1 MIYKKPENMK
11 YTDMCIYIDNNME
24 YLAKASDPDST
35 IVENVY
41 KYLYLIVYAL
51 SCKQKFFRDI
61 QDYDDFSVITA
72 SILYMRIVDKRQ
84 YLPDGDPKKIK
95 PIKSSLNY
103 IKRALYGLKV
113 NYQQE
118 NFFPTMHPKLYGE
131 IETDTAAKEIIE
143 SQDADKMHEAIM
155 EEFLFIPRKIERV
168 IKRSPYRNNPV
179 FCKNLYI
186 SLLLSFV
193 DSITLTN
200 SFLSKYNKRKVKD
213 KQADTR
219 LIKIYMDQQDNK
231 PILYHLPESLSDYVK
246 VLLNEV
252 KKDFAMNLM
261 DTKSAFNLSD
271 DTIKNI
277 IASIYTEN
285 DMGENSAYEY

>member
-24 YLAKASDPDST
+24 YLAKASDPDNT

-103 IKRALYGLKV
+103 IKSALYGLKV

-131 IETDTAAKEIIE
+131 IETGTAAKEIIE

-213 KQADTR
+213 KQADAR

-252 KKDFAMNLM
+252 KKDFAVNLM

-285 DMGENSAYEY
+285 DIGENSAYEY

>member
-24 YLAKASDPDST
+24 YLAKASDPDNT

-103 IKRALYGLKV
+103 IKSALYGLKV

-131 IETDTAAKEIIE
+131 IETGTAAKEIIE

-252 KKDFAMNLM
+252 KKDFAVNLM

>member
-103 IKRALYGLKV
+103 IKSALYGLKV

-131 IETDTAAKEIIE
+131 IETGTAAKEIIE

-155 EEFLFIPRKIERV
+155 EEFSFIPRKIERV

-252 KKDFAMNLM
+252 KKDFAVNLM

>member
-24 YLAKASDPDST
+24 YLAKASDPDNT

-103 IKRALYGLKV
+103 IKSALYGLKV

-131 IETDTAAKEIIE
+131 IETGTAAKEIIE

-155 EEFLFIPRKIERV
+155 EEFSFIPRKIERV

-252 KKDFAMNLM
+252 KKDFAVNLM

-285 DMGENSAYEY
+285 DIGENSAYEY

>member
-24 YLAKASDPDST
+24 YLAKASDPDT
-35 IVENVY
+35 IVVENVY

-61 QDYDDFSVITA
+61 QDYDDFSIITA

-103 IKRALYGLKV
+103 IKSALYGLKV

-131 IETDTAAKEIIE
+131 IETGTAAKEIIQ
-143 SQDADKMHEAIM
+143 SQDADKMREAII
-155 EEFLFIPRKIERV
+155 EEFSFIPRKIERV

-200 SFLSKYNKRKVKD
+200 SFLSKYTKRKVKD

-252 KKDFAMNLM
+252 KKDFAVNLM

-285 DMGENSAYEY
+285 DMGENSIYEY

>member
-103 IKRALYGLKV
+103 IKSALYGLKV

-131 IETDTAAKEIIE
+131 IETGTAAKEIIE

-252 KKDFAMNLM
+252 KKDFAVNLM